1 METQLPTTTKFSN
14 ISAVAA
20 RNEAIYVMTEYAEIN
35 DQLTTK
41 IGEDKKL
48 RQTTSILVAN
58 LAKLGFGID
67 EKLLT
72 ALNNLPTNYQLMIA
86 DKFKTIMGTNKNW
99 TPLVKGWD
107 VPTGEN
113 ITDHII
119 TWFTNIFTDQTA
131 KNEKKRGTTLN
142 CGHIIPANT
151 FPLERY
157 NGCPFCGTPFEFG
170 KLEDENFSQGSKLK
184 ILSLWTDKEAKQYF
198 EDLLASKTALDAT
211 QIDSLKKMI
220 QAYKNEDLPQA
231 EIKMKETLMLLISS
245 LVELGKADKAQVY
258 FKSPADIMRYLWYK
272 HTGFLQIV
280 KPKVIVERKAKNNK
294 HIASAIISELD
305 KSAATRLAAK
315 TELKLKYSR
324 KECFMVASW
333 LNNLEMNPET
343 MCEIMHPKREMWV
356 RFIRALRL
364 SEYSKKTGF
373 DKLKTVLD
381 KFYNEDYRVW
391 QSEVDKYRLR
401 TDVEKTMQLLK
412 QRPGLFARSLFANM
426 LWFGKDDV
434 LAAFSEVIDKVPARL
449 VFTLNM
455 YAENYFTISGTRAVK
470 PLGGTNKHVPKNQL
484 LSLYDEDGLKSMKK
498 GIEELCI
505 LAMRKR
511 FEAQKIKEKNE
522 NKTIFIDP
530 MLFKIPV
537 SIGDRS
543 ETVQD
548 MPSAL
553 MGTRFEIEGDTV
565 RLFMQWGE
573 GLKAQHLDMDL
584 SCHVAYG
591 AATDNSKKEHNQYGK
606 FYDIC
611 SYSNLVT
618 DGCKHSGDIQ
628 SIPEKIGTAE
638 YIDIDVKELR
648 QKGAKY
654 VTFTCNAYSNGEIT
668 PNLVVGWMNSKFP
681 MKISEKTGVAY
692 DPSCVQH
699 QVRIQRALTK
709 GLVFGILDIDK
720 NEIVWLELSFHG
732 QVVGQ
737 LDIKGVEALLEK
749 LNAKLSIGNLLL
761 LKAEAQDLEVLET
774 NDDENPADEIYS
786 KEWAMNTAAVT
797 QLLVD

>member
-1 METQLPTTTKFSN
+1 METIFPTTTKFSN
-14 ISAVAA
+14 LSSVAV
-20 RNEAIYVMTEYAEIN
+20 RNEAIYVMTEIAEIN
-35 DQLTTK
+35 KQIDTK
-41 IGEDKKL
+41 IGENKKL
-48 RQTTSILVAN
+48 RQTTSVLVAN
-58 LAKLGFGID
+58 LAKLGYGVD

-86 DKFKTIMGTNKNW
+86 DKFKTIMGVNKNW

-107 VPTGEN
+107 VPTGED
-113 ITDHII
+113 ITDHLM
-119 TWFTNIFTDQTA
+119 TWFVNVFIP
-131 KNEKKRGTTLN
+131 KGNKKRGTELA
-142 CGHIIPANT
+142 CGHTIPANT

-170 KLEDENFSQGSKLK
+170 ELEKENFGQGSKLK

-220 QAYKNEDLPQA
+220 QAYKEEELPA
-231 EIKMKETLMLLISS
+231 VEIKMKETLMVVISN
-245 LVELGKADKAQVY
+245 LVELEKADKAQIY
-258 FKSPADIMRYLWYK
+258 FKSPVDVMRYLWYK

-280 KPKVIVERKAKNNK
+280 EPKTIIQRKSKNNK
-294 HIASAIISELD
+294 HIASVILKELD
-305 KSAATRLAAK
+305 QSAAAKLAAK

-333 LNNLEMNPET
+333 LNNLEMNAAT
-343 MCEIMHPKREMWV
+343 MCEAMHPKREMWI

-364 SEYSKKTGF
+364 AEYSKKAGF
-373 DKLKTVLD
+373 EKLKTVLD
-381 KFYNEDYRVW
+381 KFYNEDYQVW
-391 QSEVDKYRLR
+391 QSKVDAYRLR

-426 LWFGKDDV
+426 LWFGKEDV

-455 YAENYFTISGTRAVK
+455 YAETYFTKGGTRAVK
-470 PLGGTNKHVPKNQL
+470 PLGGTNKNVPKNQL
-484 LSLYDEDGLKSMKK
+484 LALYDDEGLTEMKK
-498 GIEELCI
+498 GIEEMCI
-505 LAMRKR
+505 LAMKKR
-511 FEAQKIKEKNE
+511 FEAQKMKEGNE

-530 MLFKIPV
+530 MLFKMPV

-553 MGTRFEIEGDTV
+553 MGTRFEIEGDTI

-573 GLKAQHLDMDL
+573 GLAAQHLDMDL
-584 SCHVAYG
+584 SCHVAYKENVN
-591 AATDNSKKEHNQYGK
+591 NSQKHYSDYGNA
-606 FYDIC
+606 YDIC
-611 SYSNLVT
+611 SYSNLVI

-628 SIPEKIGTAE
+628 RIPNKVGTAE
-638 YIDIDVKELR
+638 YIDIDVNKLR

-654 VTFTCNAYSNGEIT
+654 VTFTSNAYSGGSIT

-681 MKISEKTGVAY
+681 MKVSEKTGVAY

-699 QVRIQRALTK
+699 QVRIQKTVTK
-709 GLVFGILDIDK
+709 GLVFGVLDIDA
-720 NEIVWLELSFHG
+720 NEIVWLELSFQG

-737 LDIKGVEALLEK
+737 LNTKGVEALLEK
-749 LNAKLSIGNLLL
+749 LDAKLSIGNLLL
-761 LKAEAQDLEVLET
+761 LKAEAQDLEILET
-774 NDDENPADEIYS
+774 NDEENPADEVYS
-786 KEWAMNTAAVT
+786 REWAMNTAAVT

>member
-1 METQLPTTTKFSN
+1 METIFPTTTKFSN
-14 ISAVAA
+14 LSAVAV
-20 RNEAIYVMTEYAEIN
+20 RNQAIYVMTEMAEIN
-35 DQLTTK
+35 EQIDTK
-41 IGEDKKL
+41 IGENKKL
-48 RQTTSILVAN
+48 RQTTSVLVAN
-58 LAKLGFGID
+58 LAKLGFGVD
-67 EKLLT
+67 EQLLT

-86 DKFKTIMGTNKNW
+86 DKFKTIMGVNKNW

-107 VPTGEN
+107 VPTGED
-113 ITDHII
+113 ITDHLM
-119 TWFTNIFTDQTA
+119 TWFVNVFIP
-131 KNEKKRGTTLN
+131 KGNKKRGVELA
-142 CGHIIPANT
+142 CGHTIPPNT

-170 KLEDENFSQGSKLK
+170 ELEDENFGQGSKLK
-184 ILSLWTDKEAKQYF
+184 MLSLWTDKEAKQYF

-220 QAYKNEDLPQA
+220 QAYKEEGLPSV
-231 EIKMKETLMLLISS
+231 EIKMKETLMVVISN
-245 LVELGKADKAQVY
+245 LVELGKAEKAQVY
-258 FKSPADIMRYLWYK
+258 FKSPVDVMRYLWYK
-272 HTGFLQIV
+272 HTGFLQLV

-294 HIASAIISELD
+294 HIASVILKELD
-305 KSAATRLAAK
+305 QSAAARLAAK

-333 LNNLEMNPET
+333 LNNLEMNADI
-343 MCEIMHPKREMWV
+343 MCEAMHPKREMWV

-364 SEYSKKTGF
+364 AEYSKKTGF
-373 DKLKTVLD
+373 EKLKTVLD

-391 QSEVDKYRLR
+391 QGEVDKYRLR
-401 TDVEKTMQLLK
+401 TDVNKTMQLLK

-426 LWFGKDDV
+426 LWFGKEDV
-434 LAAFSEVIDKVPARL
+434 LEAFSEIIDKVPARL
-449 VFTLNM
+449 VFTLNT
-455 YAENYFTISGTRAVK
+455 YADSYFTKGGNRAVK
-470 PLGGTNKHVPKNQL
+470 PLGGTNKHIPKNQL
-484 LSLYDEDGLKSMKK
+484 LALYDEEGLKAMKE

-511 FEAQKIKEKNE
+511 FEAQKIKDKNE

-530 MLFKIPV
+530 MLFKVPV

-573 GLKAQHLDMDL
+573 GLPAQHLDMDL
-584 SCHVAYG
+584 SCHVAYKPKV
-591 AATDNSKKEHNQYGK
+591 DNSKREYSNYGTA
-606 FYDIC
+606 YDIC

-618 DGCKHSGDIQ
+618 DGCKHSGDIM
-628 SIPEKIGTAE
+628 SIPDKIGTAE

-648 QKGAKY
+648 QKGARY

-668 PNLVVGWMNSKFP
+668 PNLVVGWMNSKHK
-681 MKISEKTGVAY
+681 MTISEKTGVAY

-699 QVRIQRALTK
+699 QVRIQRNLTK
-709 GLVFGILDIDK
+709 GLVFGVLDIDA

-737 LDIKGVEALLEK
+737 LDIRGVETLLGK
-749 LNAKLSIGNLLL
+749 LDAKLSIGNLLL

-774 NDDENPADEIYS
+774 NDEENPADEVYS